1 MVSVAMAGAL
11 AAPGRQPAVRGRR
24 RSWGLRA
31 TVGAAVLLAA
41 CSDDGSGTSER
52 GEHDV
57 AADVSSTT
65 TTVERPEGPA
75 ADISTELTGGDGVNI
90 ASSAPPEAAL
100 DAASYEQAEYEA
112 AGSATSYSVDGELS
126 PDERW
131 SLSPEVEAPFRT
143 RVVVRRP
150 VDPADAS
157 GVVVVEWLNV
167 SGGLD
172 ADPDWQML
180 HEDIT
185 RNGDIWVGVSAQV
198 IGINGGPV
206 RVTTPESEAAGA
218 GQGIRNID
226 PARRSEEH

>member
-1 MVSVAMAGAL
+1 M
-11 AAPGRQPAVRGRR
+11 
-24 RSWGLRA
+24 
-31 TVGAAVLLAA
+31 
-41 CSDDGSGTSER
+41 
-52 GEHDV
+52 
-57 AADVSSTT
+57 
-65 TTVERPEGPA
+65 
-75 ADISTELTGGDGVNI
+75 
-90 ASSAPPEAAL
+90 
-100 DAASYEQAEYEA
+100 DAESYERAEYGA
-112 AGSATSYSVDGELS
+112 VWSATSDSVDRELS
-126 PDERW
+126 PDGRW
-131 SLSPEVEAPFRT
+131 SRSPEVESPLRT

-180 HEDIT
+180 DEDIT

-206 RVTTPESEAAGA
+206 RVTTPASEAAGA

-226 PARRSEEH
+226 PSRYGDLRSEEHTSELPSLMRTSYA